1 MIALTLALVI
11 SAAPEDAGPLC
22 NQYGWLAD
30 LRERLHALQRASS
43 AVVDPNRRASLGQRI
58 VLLQQELD
66 RLSSSS
72 TVGDP
77 RAECVSLAVLIRD
90 AWRESLVPDTIPPF
104 EMPDCASP
112 RKEAVLAGE
121 LARLQKL
128 AVSRKLDEPRRR
140 RVILDSAQLLFEVT
154 WMRSYDQCARARD
167 GLFDLES
174 LIVDAAPVPALS
186 RLCRRAD
193 WRSVVEARVE
203 DLPEAANVRKA
214 VARGC
219 DAAEQAL
226 VGRSAP

>member
-72 TVGDP
+72 SVGDP
-77 RAECVSLAVLIRD
+77 RAGCVSLAVLIRD

-104 EMPDCASP
+104 DMPDCASP

-121 LARLQKL
+121 LARLQK
-128 AVSRKLDEPRRR
+128 AATSRKLDEPRRR
-140 RVILDSAQLLFEVT
+140 RAVADAAQLQFEIA

-174 LIVDAAPVPALS
+174 LLLDGGELPSTS
-186 RLCRRAD
+186 RLCRRPD
-193 WRSVVEARVE
+193 WRAFVEARLM
-203 DLPEAANVRKA
+203 DAHDDPSVRKA
-214 VARGC
+214 LARGSC
-219 DAAEQAL
+219 EAAESAL
-226 VGRSAP
+226 LHLQR